1 MEWHMSVSVREV
13 FKRHCG
19 PGAMF
24 VYSEMQNRGEHNT
37 VAIQFDI
44 VPEGRRFALD
54 GVIHEPCGDG
64 EVKAAVLKIADIA
77 RNVRQHISAE
87 G

>member
-1 MEWHMSVSVREV
+1 MPINIKRT

-19 PGAMF
+19 AGAVFVGAM
-24 VYSEMQNRGEHNT
+24 MQNRGEHNT

-54 GVIHEPCGDG
+54 GVIHEPCGDD

-77 RNVRQHISAE
+77 KNVRRHISVEA
-87 G
+87 